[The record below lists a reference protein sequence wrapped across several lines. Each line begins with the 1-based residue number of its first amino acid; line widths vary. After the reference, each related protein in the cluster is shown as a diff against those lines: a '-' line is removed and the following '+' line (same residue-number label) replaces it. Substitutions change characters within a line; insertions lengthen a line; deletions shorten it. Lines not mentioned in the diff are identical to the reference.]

1 MSRRE
6 LTRPATVGCEV
17 DHGQT
22 GAAGLEVSEALIL
35 VMTDKGLNSL
45 MASSFKIEGDAS
57 IAAGP
62 VGAGA
67 KATVTADIVAFAR
80 ANGLYGGVNLDGAVA
95 RQPPCN
101 DAYYNGQGQQRAPS
115 RHRYT
120 QDVAEREVKRLASEV
135 VNAAK

>member
-1 MSRRE
+1 M
-6 LTRPATVGCEV
+6 TPATLQRVFREKRRIAIPLALLAIANVVLYAVVVFPLQRQVAAAEV
-17 DHGQT
+17 EANAQHDHLN
-22 GAAGLEVSEALIL
+22 AARFDL
-35 VMTDKGLNSL
+35 KN
-45 MASSFKIEGDAS
+45 
-57 IAAGP
+57 
-62 VGAGA
+62 A
-67 KATVTADIVAFAR
+67 KATVTADLVAFAR

-120 QDVAEREVKRLASEV
+120 QDGAEREVKRLASEV